1 MTALLFDGEF
11 RPPRQRGR
19 PVVQKHDAARLGE
32 RQIGRQRAVV
42 DDELLQD
49 LAIVR
54 VAGIQPGALG
64 EQSAPPSHGDQAGA
78 LLAGGGQ
85 ALLEFIQAA
94 VEQAHA
100 GLRGVLALQ
109 REHTGRVD
117 VGGLEDPGAAEGFRP
132 AHALAHFGLQEER
145 LLVPIAREDGA
156 GRGHFSEGVLTEDKI
171 LANGNVL
178 AAIETF
184 DQKTGKILK
193 VVSATENQDNFLTL
207 GIEGTSVGLVE
218 QEIVTGIFVT
228 DRVYDVLNPLKSNA
242 VTGTWT
248 PPLASDDIIIGIS
261 RNQASTTTAV
271 LYFEDDGN
279 NFSSFVFGS
288 NVGAN
293 TFEPVV
299 NLTNPIFGF
308 NEAPQLAYDSVTNQA
323 VVAVSNGEVGG
334 PPPVFALVD
343 LTTGVVN
350 TFDGIP
356 GPPPF
361 RQGSINGLAVDS
373 EDGIA
378 CTTTEVD
385 FRVEFYNLKT
395 ETGFAVV
402 LPGATGQLQSGSDVE
417 YDPVHKLFFVAQSVS
432 STGAGSSIQV
442 YNTKGKLVE
451 SLNGFSF
458 SNASNVVFTHIALNP
473 SNRSGYVDGPDAG
486 VTEIQSFTY

>member
-1 MTALLFDGEF
+1 MKCGNVYLSYRVGAAALMCLFWL
-11 RPPRQRGR
+11 GR
-19 PVVQKHDAARLGE
+19 PVLGAAQVAGE
-32 RQIGRQRAVV
+32 RARAPIGAGTT
-42 DDELLQD
+42 
-49 LAIVR
+49 IVH
-54 VAGIQPGALG
+54 
-64 EQSAPPSHGDQAGA
+64 SKF
-78 LLAGGGQ
+78 GGQ
-85 ALLEFIQAA
+85 IF
-94 VEQAHA
+94 
-100 GLRGVLALQ
+100 GFD
-109 REHTGRVD
+109 VD
-117 VGGLEDPGAAEGFRP
+117 QNGT
-132 AHALAHFGLQEER
+132 
-145 LLVPIAREDGA
+145 
-156 GRGHFSEGVLTEDKI
+156 EGVLSEDKL

-178 AAIETF
+178 AAVETF

-193 VVSATENQDNFLTL
+193 VVSETENQDNFLTL

-218 QEIVTGIFVT
+218 QEIVTGLYVT
-228 DRVYDVLNPLKSNA
+228 DRIYDVMDPLKSNA
-242 VTGTWT
+242 ITGTWT
-248 PPLASDDIIIGIS
+248 PPLANDDIIIGLS

-271 LYFEDDGN
+271 LYFENDGN

-308 NEAPQLAYDSVTNQA
+308 NEAPQVAYDSVTNQA
-323 VVAVSNGEVGG
+323 VVATSNGEVGG

-350 TFDGIP
+350 TFNGIP

-385 FRVEFYNLKT
+385 FRVEFYDLAK

-402 LPGATGQLQSGSDVE
+402 LPGATGQIESGSDVE
-417 YDPVHKLFFVAQSVS
+417 YDPIHKLFFVAQSVS
-432 STGAGSSIQV
+432 STAAGSSIQV

-458 SNASNVVFTHIALNP
+458 SNAFNVVGTHIALNP
-473 SNRSGYVDGPDAG
+473 SNRSGYVDGPDSG